1 MRRATLSARRWAPRV
16 RMCLPAALDR
26 LRWASAAATG
36 FRGGPEASSFKGA
49 SPPGACPAAGGRC
62 CVPLGEGRA
71 VDTYPPAA
79 INDAGCGNG
88 PRPFGLSPRARN
100 ASLLVS
106 CWCLPAPSSRLAL
119 RARGG
124 NGGASSRRIC
134 PKGCFMRRSFL
145 ISPWAKA
152 RDSFLALMVCT
163 YSTNRKPRQWSQGLW
178 SAAQGAGGRLSAVAG
193 CVKTQSSRGGGQ
205 WSGGSEQGNK
215 HSGDL
220 QGGFSGGRCA
230 RCGLKQERRDCVDVP
245 EA

>member
-1 MRRATLSARRWAPRV
+1 MLRLHRHSHEKVLVCIALRRATLSARRWAPRV

-145 ISPWAKA
+145 SSPWAKA

-163 YSTNRKPRQWSQGLW
+163 YSTNKKTPAMEPGLVERCTRCRRSLVCRGW
-178 SAAQGAGGRLSAVAG
+178 MRENTVQPGRWTV
-193 CVKTQSSRGGGQ
+193 VRRERTR
-205 WSGGSEQGNK
+205 EQT
-215 HSGDL
+215 
-220 QGGFSGGRCA
+220 
-230 RCGLKQERRDCVDVP
+230 
-245 EA
+245 

>member
-1 MRRATLSARRWAPRV
+1 MLRLHRHSHEKVLVCIALRRATLSARRWAPRV

-36 FRGGPEASSFKGA
+36 FRGGPEASSF
-49 SPPGACPAAGGRC
+49 S
-62 CVPLGEGRA
+62 
-71 VDTYPPAA
+71 T
-79 INDAGCGNG
+79 
-88 PRPFGLSPRARN
+88 
-100 ASLLVS
+100 
-106 CWCLPAPSSRLAL
+106 
-119 RARGG
+119 
-124 NGGASSRRIC
+124 
-134 PKGCFMRRSFL
+134 KGCFMRRSFL

-163 YSTNRKPRQWSQGLW
+163 YSTNKKPRQWSQGLW

>member
-1 MRRATLSARRWAPRV
+1 MLSFGGPRGQGCAPGFLLNGAAQGAEPLPAQRRARRALPPRKRALRRVSTRLSTDRQSLSAKRAFRVALRRATVSARRWAPRA

-49 SPPGACPAAGGRC
+49 SPPGACPAARGRC
-62 CVPLGEGRA
+62 CIPLGEGRA

-152 RDSFLALMVCT
+152 RDSFFALMCAFH
-163 YSTNRKPRQWSQGLW
+163 KQ
-178 SAAQGAGGRLSAVAG
+178 
-193 CVKTQSSRGGGQ
+193 KTPA
-205 WSGGSEQGNK
+205 K
-215 HSGDL
+215 
-220 QGGFSGGRCA
+220 
-230 RCGLKQERRDCVDVP
+230 
-245 EA
+245 

>member
-134 PKGCFMRRSFL
+134 PFEARSLGPAPKPCGRSAGPTQPDQRGRQAHPNPWGPAPCGQRR
-145 ISPWAKA
+145 P
-152 RDSFLALMVCT
+152 
-163 YSTNRKPRQWSQGLW
+163 
-178 SAAQGAGGRLSAVAG
+178 AQGDPEPLFERLA
-193 CVKTQSSRGGGQ
+193 
-205 WSGGSEQGNK
+205 
-215 HSGDL
+215 
-220 QGGFSGGRCA
+220 
-230 RCGLKQERRDCVDVP
+230 
-245 EA
+245 